1 MPVGIK
7 RRYAE
12 CYYAECHDYL
22 NIMLSVIIPN
32 VIMLSAVMLSV
43 VAPFL
48 LNALAYFA
56 MVEIAEIKALL
67 CKQPWAS
74 TIKHKGLVIYSKWT
88 RFIVS

>member
-7 RRYAE
+7 SRYAE

-22 NIMLSVIIPN
+22 NIMISVSMLN
-32 VIMLSAVMLSV
+32 VVMLSAVMLSV

-67 CKQPWAS
+67 CKPPWAC
-74 TIKHKGLVIYSKWT
+74 TIIHKDS
-88 RFIVS
+88 

>member
-1 MPVGIK
+1 MTFSIMPVCIK

-12 CYYAECHDYL
+12 CYCAESHGYL
-22 NIMLSVIIPN
+22 NIMLSVIMPN
-32 VIMLSAVMLSV
+32 VVMLSAVMLSV

-67 CKQPWAS
+67 YKPPWAC
-74 TIKHKGLVIYSKWT
+74 TIKH
-88 RFIVS
+88 